1 MIFITSDRLA
11 VQQVEAEKHLVMVST
26 FFANTLQYP
35 LNCKKYNPSTSF
47 ESFLNNSSR
56 ILCSGP
62 VDFKPLCIFPE
73 EEHSNKVW
81 IYLLKWDDDMMKSL
95 ITVKQGSL
103 DLFAQ

>member
-26 FFANTLQYP
+26 FFTNTLQYP

-62 VDFKPLCIFPE
+62 VDFKPLCIFLE

-81 IYLLKWDDDMMKSL
+81 DDDVMTSL